1 MIDKKSVYITTTL
14 PYVNSDPHLGFAL
27 EITQAD
33 TVARFKRQ
41 EGFDVFFNFGTDE
54 HGLKIYQKAL
64 EQGKETQTYVDEY
77 AEKFAEKAII
87 KNTSVFARIGL
98 KIDGIFP
105 GLGLACL
112 VLLTLILFAVG
123 VFVLEQV
130 MPKVGISDQIA
141 TGTSVLIMFLGSL
154 GIVALLFHLDPDTK
168 KNKYKKKGAV
178 EYYKTHP
185 VDGVIM
191 QFVKSNSKT
200 TEP

>member
-1 MIDKKSVYITTTL
+1 MWWNCPSCSKSVDDVWAYC
-14 PYVNSDPHLGFAL
+14 PYCGGAL
-27 EITQAD
+27 FETCRECGKKEPIGR
-33 TVARFKRQ
+33 TVCLTRLDNIER
-41 EGFDVFFNFGTDE
+41 TC
-54 HGLKIYQKAL
+54 
-64 EQGKETQTYVDEY
+64 DEY